1 MPRVVGPKRP
11 PGGRPVSAS
20 PSPGRHTAGR
30 DRSTGMWQT
39 MTDGRSTPLSH
50 TARFECDALAIR
62 GARALVGEVLTREGW
77 APLDV
82 ERARLV
88 VSELVANAVVHA
100 RSPFT
105 LSYSYDGVLRV
116 GVTDDDPHSD
126 PPPEGRRARSYRRHG
141 PAAGGRDQPRL

>member
-1 MPRVVGPKRP
+1 
-11 PGGRPVSAS
+11 
-20 PSPGRHTAGR
+20 
-30 DRSTGMWQT
+30 

-100 RSPFT
+100 RSEVT
-105 LSYSYDGVLRV
+105 VRCRV
-116 GVTDDDPHSD
+116 SGCVRLEITDT
-126 PPPEGRRARSYRRHG
+126 
-141 PAAGGRDQPRL
+141 AADVVPVPQDAALDRLGGRGLQLVAGMSERWGVERAPGAKTVWCEMVPRAEALAETG